1 MVHLYLPFP
10 CPLCYNGLVASNR
23 GTHLDNL
30 CMTVMEFQAQC
41 LALLRTART
50 WDDPTWERLEDSW
63 TMGVLD
69 AMCDLEHDIE
79 EG

>member
-1 MVHLYLPFP
+1 
-10 CPLCYNGLVASNR
+10 
-23 GTHLDNL
+23 
-30 CMTVMEFQAQC
+30 MTVEEFQAQC
-41 LALLRTART
+41 LALLHTART